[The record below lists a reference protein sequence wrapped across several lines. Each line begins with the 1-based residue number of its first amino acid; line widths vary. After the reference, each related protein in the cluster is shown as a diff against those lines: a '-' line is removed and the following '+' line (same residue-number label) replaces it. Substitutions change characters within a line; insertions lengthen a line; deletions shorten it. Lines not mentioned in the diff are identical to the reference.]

1 MGNSVVAIVAYPF
14 YFSAT
19 AHILSCG
26 YQAYGCLAST
36 VRRRGFT
43 WQAFCGSIS
52 IRLDASGLLRDR
64 TVSVPSTHQER
75 SERRS
80 GGRRP
85 YRLRAQHARERDAC
99 WLRLGTLSKPLRS
112 PSRTFFHEYLPDSA
126 SNSSQGRRCAPETAS
141 AAHPSRCEATPPRRA
156 CFFGQGASRS
166 PQSIDT
172 DRPISTYH
180 PQAVLKALRREVPR
194 DAHRSE
200 ERGVGQE

>member
-64 TVSVPSTHQER
+64 TISVPSAHQER

-85 YRLRAQHARERDAC
+85 YCLRGQHTRERDAC
-99 WLRLGTLSKPLRS
+99 WLRLGTLRKPSRS
-112 PSRTFFHEYLPDSA
+112 PSRTFFHECLRDST
-126 SNSSQGRRCAPETAS
+126 SSS
-141 AAHPSRCEATPPRRA
+141 
-156 CFFGQGASRS
+156 F
-166 PQSIDT
+166 
-172 DRPISTYH
+172 
-180 PQAVLKALRREVPR
+180 R
-194 DAHRSE
+194 DHR
-200 ERGVGQE
+200 